1 MSRSTIFIG
10 IASYKDPLL
19 SHTVLHA
26 LEQAKDKSRI
36 RFGVVDQ
43 CEPSYQWGRMDA
55 TVARQVHYLWVD
67 PLRARGTCFARA
79 LTHTLYHGETIYL
92 QIDAHMHF
100 PLHWDQW
107 VEEVLLDRM
116 AVTPRCVVSSY
127 PPSMVKDASGEW
139 TIEGHPPQTVITHR
153 VNENATFGGR
163 GIYLDFGAWAHHGR
177 TEPIRGHHVAGGMMI
192 APGSFIEQFPY
203 DPQLYY
209 LGEEQMLAL
218 RLYTHGWTIWHP
230 VDNPIGHRYN
240 DHQNPEIRPVHWSD
254 DPNGERPISHLVW
267 ENRSYQRQRYL
278 VGLQGYGGVYGLG
291 SIRTIQDF
299 ATEFGVDYLRRS
311 INYDIA
317 RSLPAEER

>member
-1 MSRSTIFIG
+1 MSRPTIFIG

-19 SHTVLHA
+19 LHTVLRA

-36 RFGVVDQ
+36 RFGIVDQ
-43 CEPSYQWGRMDA
+43 CEPSQQWGRTDA
-55 TVARQVHYLWVD
+55 QVARQIHYLWVD
-67 PLRARGTCFARA
+67 PLRARGACFARA

-100 PLHWDQW
+100 PSHWDQW

-116 AVTPRCVVSSY
+116 AITPRCVVSSY
-127 PPSMVKDASGEW
+127 PPSMVKDANGEW
-139 TIEGHPPQTVITHR
+139 MIEGHQKQTVVTHR
-153 VNENATFGGR
+153 VKENAAFDGR
-163 GIYLDFGAWAHHGR
+163 GIYLDFEAWLHHGR
-177 TEPIRGHHVAGGMMI
+177 TAPIRGHHIAGGMLI
-192 APGSFIEQFPY
+192 APGSFVEQFPY

-218 RLYTHGWTIWHP
+218 RLYTHGWDIWHP

-267 ENRSYQRQRYL
+267 ENRSYTRQRHL
-278 VGLQGYGGVYGLG
+278 VGLPGYGGVYGLG
-291 SIRTIQDF
+291 TARTLQAF
-299 ATEFGVDYLRRS
+299 ADEFGVDYLRRS
-311 INYDIA
+311 INYAIA
-317 RSLPAEER
+317 RALPAEER